1 MRGFLRGWGNRRQVS
16 ISQWKNFQCTSESE
30 SRSVV
35 SDSLRPH
42 GLSLWHSPVLNTGVG
57 SLSLLQRIFLTQGS
71 NPGLLHIKWILYQ
84 LNHREAQEYWNWQPI
99 PSPVDLPNPGIKL
112 RSPALQA
119 NSLPVELSGKPRFGS
134 TCLKKI
140 EVLLLVKN
148 QKDYY

>member
-57 SLSLLQRIFLTQGS
+57 SLSLLQRIFLTEGS
-71 NPGLLHIKWILYQ
+71 DPGLPHCTLILHQLSYKGRQVYQ
-84 LNHREAQEYWNWQPI
+84 SLENHG
-99 PSPVDLPNPGIKL
+99 SC
-112 RSPALQA
+112 
-119 NSLPVELSGKPRFGS
+119 LS
-134 TCLKKI
+134 TLKKLCLFLI
-140 EVLLLVKN
+140 EGYLLYSFVLVSTKQQHDLSTFYEN
-148 QKDYY
+148 